1 MDKLI
6 EDRIG
11 RRARIDRNELAIL
24 VGLDFGNDAP
34 WEERES
40 MEELIQLSRTAGVGV
55 LNTVIQRKRKPD
67 PSYFIGE
74 GKAEKVREQAHQ
86 AKASVIIFNDELSP
100 AQSRNL
106 EEKIEKK
113 IIDRSQLI
121 MDIFSQRAR
130 SKEAKLQVE
139 LAQLEYLLPRLRG
152 WGKALARLG
161 GGIATRGPG
170 ETRMQKERRNI
181 ERRIDKVKKRLEKAR
196 VEREI
201 RRKKRRKR
209 KIPEIAIIGYTNA
222 GKTTLLNQLCDAHSF
237 VEDKLFATLDSVIR
251 RSTLPRGRE
260 VLFADTVGFIKKLPP
275 QLIPAFRATLES
287 VKEANL
293 LLNVMDI
300 SHSNWFDHWR
310 AVNEILND
318 LFEEGERTNM
328 LTVFN
333 KIDQLETE
341 EDRRKLANA
350 KSEVGHAVE
359 ISASQGTNLDELRS
373 RIACELG
380 EKIKRLT
387 IRLPYSEADLI
398 PKLHRIGVVHQENY
412 ENGGIVVEISVEESS
427 LSDLRID
434 QGANVEIL
442 PS

>member
-11 RRARIDRNELAIL
+11 RRARLSKRESAIL
-24 VGLDFGNDAP
+24 VGLDLGRDAP

-40 MEELIQLSRTAGVGV
+40 MEELIRLSQTAGVGV
-55 LNTVIQRKRKPD
+55 LNTVIQKRRKPD

-74 GKAEKVREQAHQ
+74 GKADETHKAVQKT
-86 AKASVIIFNDELSP
+86 KASVVIFNDELTP

-106 EEKIEKK
+106 EDKIGTK
-113 IIDRSQLI
+113 IIDRPQLI
-121 MDIFSQRAR
+121 MDIFAQRAR

-181 ERRIDKVKKRLEKAR
+181 ERRIHKVKERLDKAK
-196 VEREI
+196 VERKV

-222 GKTTLLNQLCDAHSF
+222 GKTTLLNQLCNADSF
-237 VEDKLFATLDSVIR
+237 VEDKLFATLDSKVR
-251 RSTLPRGRE
+251 RCRLTDSKE
-260 VLFADTVGFIKKLPP
+260 VLFVDTVGFIKKLPT

-293 LLNVMDI
+293 LLNIMDI
-300 SHSNWFDHWR
+300 SHPNWADHWR

-318 LFEEGERTNM
+318 LFENGRRPKL
-328 LTVFN
+328 LTAFN
-333 KIDQLETE
+333 KIDLIETQ
-341 EDRRKLANA
+341 DDKRRLANA
-350 KSEVGHAVE
+350 ERRVGDGVQ
-359 ISASQGTNLDELRS
+359 ISASKALNLDDLREKL
-373 RIACELG
+373 AQKLG
-380 EKIKRLT
+380 GKVKRLT
-387 IRLPYSEADLI
+387 IQLPYSEADLI
-398 PKLHRIGVVHQENY
+398 PKLHQIGEVHQENY
-412 ENGGIVVEISVEESS
+412 QKGKIVVEVSLEEDLLHNLKANGDSAIKIS
-427 LSDLRID
+427 LS
-434 QGANVEIL
+434 
-442 PS
+442 